1 MIEVSIII
9 KDFLILVDGLDGVNN
24 PISTIV
30 GSGGVCSARVVGQT
44 NAWINSTSKFNI
56 LTVNE
61 AVAPPD
67 ELIDLI
73 SVTGAG
79 LNMFSDNGG
88 YSDNFWMGQLFCRL

>member
-30 GSGGVCSARVVGQT
+30 GSGSVCCTGVVGQT
-44 NAWINSTSKFNI
+44 NAGINSTSKFNI
-56 LTVNE
+56 LTVDQ
-61 AVAPPD
+61 AVASPD

-73 SVTGAG
+73 CVTGAG
-79 LNMFSDNGG
+79 LNVFSDNGG
-88 YSDNFWMGQLFCRL
+88 YSDNFWIGKLFCRF

>member
-30 GSGGVCSARVVGQT
+30 GSGSVCCTGVVGQT
-44 NAWINSTSKFNI
+44 NAGINSASKFNI
-56 LTVNE
+56 LTVDE

-67 ELIDLI
+67 ELIDLV

-79 LNMFSDNGG
+79 LDVFTQQGRDVEKLLAA
-88 YSDNFWMGQLFCRL
+88 GQLTS